1 MVLKNNFKCIDAL
14 EIQQGALEYLFFFKN
29 LLCMCFI
36 KIGDG

>member
-1 MVLKNNFKCIDAL
+1 MVLKNNFKCIEAP
-14 EIQQGALEYLFFFKN
+14 EIQQGALNIFFFKN